1 MAESKPADPSVSRDG
16 KSAEVPPAPGAS
28 PGSHPPAP
36 QPPAPQPP
44 FVRPAAQPPFVRQ
57 VPDGDSRARL
67 VCADCG
73 FVNYENPKVV
83 VGAVVRHEG
92 RILMCRRAI
101 DPRRGFWTLPA
112 GYLELNETTPE
123 GAKREAWEE
132 ARAKIEIEGL
142 LAVYS
147 IPRLSQVQVMF
158 RARLAEPAIAP
169 GPESLEVRLFAWD
182 EIPWAEI
189 AFPSVRWALGHDREI
204 GEARHFAAR
213 TNPPGELGNY

>member
-1 MAESKPADPSVSRDG
+1 MAEPGPASPPSAGSDPNAAPAAPGPGPNPS
-16 KSAEVPPAPGAS
+16 PPAAL
-28 PGSHPPAP
+28 
-36 QPPAPQPP
+36 
-44 FVRPAAQPPFVRQ
+44 PPFVRQ

-132 ARAKIEIEGL
+132 ARAKIEIDGL

-158 RARLAEPAIAP
+158 RARLADPAVEP

-189 AFPSVRWALGHDREI
+189 AFPSVRWALAHCREI

-213 TNPPGELGNY
+213 TNPPGELGNF

>member
-1 MAESKPADPSVSRDG
+1 MAESKPAGPPAAG
-16 KSAEVPPAPGAS
+16 GTPAAEVRGAPS
-28 PGSHPPAP
+28 PHP
-36 QPPAPQPP
+36 QPPAP
-44 FVRPAAQPPFVRQ
+44 QPPFVRQ

-123 GAKREAWEE
+123 GAQREAWEE
-132 ARAKIEIEGL
+132 ARAKIEIDGL

-158 RARLAEPAIAP
+158 RARLATPEIAP
-169 GPESLEVRLFAWD
+169 GPESLEVKLFAWE
-182 EIPWAEI
+182 EIPWEEI

-213 TNPPGELGNY
+213 TNPPGELGNF